1 VSLRF
6 ARGLRPACWL
16 ALAVLLAAC
25 AGDSPTRFYT
35 LSGLPKSAIG
45 ETVTQAGDELTVGV
59 DRVVLPGY
67 LQRPQIV
74 TRTGANR
81 MMLAEFDIWIE
92 PLEPMVTRRL
102 AENLSIL
109 LASDRVLILPS
120 PTPATFDYQIHVEVL
135 QFDADADGQVVL
147 DALWTI
153 TGDRSEALRQARARI
168 AEPVAEPGGY
178 TEIAAAMSR
187 SLERLSRE
195 IALAVAG
202 EVGG

>member
-1 VSLRF
+1 LRQWLPKGCGLLF
-6 ARGLRPACWL
+6 AA
-16 ALAVLLAAC
+16 LLAAC

-35 LSGLPKSAIG
+35 LSGLPESAMG
-45 ETVTQAGDELTVGV
+45 ETVTTAGDELTVGV

-74 TRTGANR
+74 TRSGANR

-102 AENLSIL
+102 ADNLSIL
-109 LASDRVLILPS
+109 LASDRVLIM
-120 PTPATFDYQIHVEVL
+120 PTPRAVRFDYQVDVEVL
-135 QFDADADGQVVL
+135 QFDAGADEGVVL
-147 DALWTI
+147 DALWSVS
-153 TGDRSEALRQARARI
+153 GESPRALRQGRARI
-168 AEPVAEPGGY
+168 TEPVAEPQGHL
-178 TEIAAAMSR
+178 EVAAAMSR

-195 IALAVAG
+195 IAFGIAA

>member
-1 VSLRF
+1 MIPSF
-6 ARGLRPACWL
+6 APACAL
-16 ALAVLLAAC
+16 ALAALLAAC

-35 LSGLPKSAIG
+35 LSGLPETVIG

-120 PTPATFDYQIHVEVL
+120 PTPASFDYQVHVEVL
-135 QFDADADGQVVL
+135 QFDADANGPVVL

-153 TGDRSEALRQARARI
+153 TGERSEALRQARAGI
-168 AEPVAEPGGY
+168 TEPVAGPHGY
-178 TEIAAAMSR
+178 TEVAAAMSR

-195 IALAVAG
+195 IAFAIAG